1 MNTTF
6 NINKGLKIPSGIVIT
21 LLLILVLFS
30 SAFTQK
36 VDDYVQIGKRAL
48 SDDNYVEALEYF
60 NYAVRQK
67 PTSYEGYFLRGVT
80 KYYLSDYPGAEYDL
94 TKAIEFDPYD
104 PESYHYR
111 AIVRAAQYNFGR
123 ALDDYASAIEI
134 NPKNSFYFL
143 NRARANLF
151 MKNYEEVIT
160 DCDKAQELKYSYGDL
175 YGLRGMAKAGLEQF
189 DEAISDLNKAIEKN
203 PDNTN
208 MYIQRGGVWMDFA
221 KPDSAIRD
229 YNIVIEK
236 DSLDSKAIFNRAL
249 ARMDIGDTLGASK
262 DLNKVIRL
270 SPRNSYAYY
279 DRAVLRIGQNN
290 IKGALEDLNR
300 VIQLN
305 PDNIAVYLFRAQL
318 KHTDHDLKGAL
329 VDLDKAIA
337 IYPDFADG
345 FYERSLVKKD
355 MNDFKGADQDLKTAY
370 RINEFN
376 FTNDSLKLHEMMYLK
391 KLLAFSGEFHNNES
405 IEVGLQKDQEKIEL
419 QSVYNIILYSK
430 SLDHVSLYDTYSKLA
445 YHTPVISLSNFDFP
459 LDEILIE
466 MQIDTL
472 SLTIMKYPDSSV
484 AYHKRAILY
493 AQLNDYESAV
503 QDDEKA
509 IELDPDFAMACFNHA
524 NTKLKLAE
532 LIDFDDDSQ
541 LQINSGL
548 QKITSEIA
556 YDSSYLQNTYQEII
570 ADYTKTIGLD
580 PEFYFAYFNRAY
592 ARFLS
597 GDEWGAIDDYSRVI
611 EMKPELSDAHYNKG
625 LILLFMKMN
634 TTACTHL
641 SKAGELGLK
650 EAYTVIG
657 RYCAK

>member
-1 MNTTF
+1 LVQFSNTY
-6 NINKGLKIPSGIVIT
+6 
-21 LLLILVLFS
+21 
-30 SAFTQK
+30 AQK
-36 VDDYVQIGKRAL
+36 VDDFVQIGKRAL
-48 SDDNYVEALEYF
+48 TEDNYAEALENF

-80 KYYLSDYPGAEYDL
+80 KYYLKDYSGAEYDL

-104 PESYHYR
+104 PECYHYR

-123 ALDDYASAIEI
+123 SLDDYASAIEI
-134 NPKNSFYFL
+134 DPKNPFYYL

-151 MKNYEEVIT
+151 MKNYEKVVV
-160 DCDKAQELKYSYGDL
+160 DCDKAQELNYPHADL
-175 YGLRGMAKAGLEQF
+175 FGLRGMAKAGLELF
-189 DEAISDLNKAIEKN
+189 EEAIADLNKAIEKN
-203 PDNTN
+203 PANTN
-208 MYIQRGGVWMDFA
+208 MYIQRGGVWMEFA

-229 YNIVIEK
+229 FNIVIEK
-236 DSLDSKAIFNRAL
+236 DSLDSQAIFNRAL
-249 ARMDIGDTLGASK
+249 ARMDIGDTIGASQ

-279 DRAVLRIGQNN
+279 DRAILRIGQRD
-290 IKGALEDLNR
+290 IKGALQDLDR
-300 VIQLN
+300 VIMLN

-318 KHTDHDLKGAL
+318 KHADRDLEGAL
-329 VDLDKAIA
+329 EDLDKAIA

-345 FYERSLVKKD
+345 FYERSLVKKEL
-355 MNDFKGADQDLKTAY
+355 NDLKGADRDLKTAY

-405 IEVGLQKDQEKIEL
+405 IEMGLQKDQKKIEL
-419 QSVYNIILYSK
+419 QSVYNIVLFSR
-430 SLDHVSLYDTYSKLA
+430 SLEQVSLYDTYNKTA

-459 LDEILIE
+459 IDEVLVE
-466 MQIDTL
+466 MQIDAL
-472 SLTIMKYPDSSV
+472 SQDIIKYPDSSV

-493 AQLNDYESAV
+493 AQLNDYENAI

-509 IELDPDFAMACFNHA
+509 IALDPDFAMACFNHA
-524 NTKLKLAE
+524 NTKLQLAE

-541 LQINSGL
+541 FQMKSGL
-548 QKITSEIA
+548 QKVNSIIEF
-556 YDSSYLQNTYQEII
+556 DSSYLQKAYKEII
-570 ADYTKTIGLD
+570 ADYTKTISLD
-580 PEFYFAYFNRAY
+580 PDFYYAYFNRAY

-597 GDEWGAIDDYSRVI
+597 GDAWGAIDDYSKVI
-611 EMKPELSDAHYNKG
+611 NMKPELSDAHYNKG
-625 LILLFMKMN
+625 LILLFLKMN

-650 EAYTVIG
+650 EAYIVIG